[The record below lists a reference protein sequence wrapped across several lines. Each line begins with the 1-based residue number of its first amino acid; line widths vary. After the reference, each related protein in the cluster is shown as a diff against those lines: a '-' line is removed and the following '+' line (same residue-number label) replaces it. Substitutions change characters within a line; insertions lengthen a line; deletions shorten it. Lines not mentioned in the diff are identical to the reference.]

1 MEIRPVFFVQPFLC
15 TEIRDSRAIGNT
27 KCQNV
32 NWERIGRM
40 CRYNDCCLIS
50 NM

>member
-1 MEIRPVFFVQPFLC
+1 MKIRPVFFVQPFLC
-15 TEIRDSRAIGNT
+15 TEIRDSRAIENT

-32 NWERIGRM
+32 NRERIGRM
-40 CRYNDCCLIS
+40 GRCNDCCLIP